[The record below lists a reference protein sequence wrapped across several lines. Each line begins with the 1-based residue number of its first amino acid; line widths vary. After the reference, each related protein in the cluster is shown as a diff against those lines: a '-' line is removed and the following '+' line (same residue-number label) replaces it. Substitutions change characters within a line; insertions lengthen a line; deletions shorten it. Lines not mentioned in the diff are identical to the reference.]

1 MTTEYARTW
10 ALDDITRSKTGDGRT
25 VTAYAAIFGV
35 PTEVRDQHGHYDEE
49 IHRAAFNRTA
59 KTGKAVCLY
68 NHGHTLDG
76 KPNGL
81 LQVPLGTPLEIKP
94 DGRGLLTV
102 TRYNKSETADAVLA
116 AIDAGDIRAQ
126 SFRGRVIRSDPQ
138 GRVPRARPGGQLPKV
153 TRLELGLSDYGP
165 TPVPYY
171 AGAEIVAVRSR
182 LVDGVDQLDDDER
195 AQLLA
200 ALTATPAD
208 SGPGAADPH
217 QLVHSGRLAIRRA
230 RIRADMLRLGVRK

>member
-1 MTTEYARTW
+1 MTATYARTF

-25 VTAYAAIFGV
+25 VTAYAAVFGV
-35 PTEVRDQHGHYDEE
+35 ATEVQDQHGHYEEE

-59 KTGKAVCLY
+59 KAGKAVCLY
-68 NHGHTLDG
+68 NHGRTLDG
-76 KPNGL
+76 KPNGQ
-81 LQVPLGTPLEIKP
+81 LQVPLGTPLEIRA

-102 TRYNKSETADAVLA
+102 TRYNKSKLADAVLES
-116 AIDAGDIRAQ
+116 IDNGDIRAQ
-126 SFRGRVIRSDPQ
+126 SFRGSVYRSNPA
-138 GRVPRARPGGQLPKV
+138 GRIPKARPGQPLPRV

-171 AGAEIVAVRSR
+171 DGAEIVAVRAR
-182 LVDGVDQLDDDER
+182 LLDHVDQLDDDER

-208 SGPGAADPH
+208 AGPGAADPR
-217 QLVHSGRLAIRRA
+217 QLAHSGRLAIRRA